1 VQFSLECKPNQV
13 QDGRACDSYRTAYA
27 AGRREIKNDR
37 TLLLSGQVF
46 LQTEDHMKT
55 LLEMKTCTYSSD
67 GVQERGPVQEQAWV
81 TEMAEAGQVAGA
93 LTPLSAWCQLPAQ

>member
-1 VQFSLECKPNQV
+1 MKYV
-13 QDGRACDSYRTAYA
+13 
-27 AGRREIKNDR
+27 
-37 TLLLSGQVF
+37 LLLSGQVF

-67 GVQERGPVQEQAWV
+67 GVQERGAVEEQAWV

-93 LTPLSAWCQLPAQ
+93 LTPLSAWCQLPAQQRDSEEEDGMSGDGVKLWIQIHTKCFF

>member
-1 VQFSLECKPNQV
+1 MKYV
-13 QDGRACDSYRTAYA
+13 
-27 AGRREIKNDR
+27 
-37 TLLLSGQVF
+37 LLLSGQVF

-93 LTPLSAWCQLPAQ
+93 LTPLSAWCQLPAQQRDSEEEDGMSGDGVKLWIQIHTKCFF